1 MDNKQL
7 IKFFSDFWKIDAS
20 QINENLRFDS
30 SELDFDSL
38 RFYQFIAALE
48 SNFNVTVGKI
58 NELHTF
64 KDLQENIK

>member
-30 SELDFDSL
+30 LELDFDSL